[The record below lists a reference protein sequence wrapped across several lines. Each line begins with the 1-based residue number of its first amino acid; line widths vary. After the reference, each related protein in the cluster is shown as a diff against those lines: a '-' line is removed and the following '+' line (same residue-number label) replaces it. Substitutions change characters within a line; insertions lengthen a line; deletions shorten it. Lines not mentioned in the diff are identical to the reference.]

1 MRQLLLTLLLVPAL
15 ALGQSSSDG
24 IDIDLDFKGTT
35 SGENDITKIQ
45 VNDTLVFAL
54 NITDLNDSND
64 VTYIHTDVEYNKNAY
79 TLLDPVWKVSGANNN
94 ILTQLVKLEDTILSL
109 YLKYL

>member
-45 VNDTLVFAL
+45 
-54 NITDLNDSND
+54 
-64 VTYIHTDVEYNKNAY
+64 
-79 TLLDPVWKVSGANNN
+79 
-94 ILTQLVKLEDTILSL
+94 
-109 YLKYL
+109 